1 MSEVQK
7 KKKSRKW
14 IVKALIIFLVV
25 MGILT
30 FFSNTIMNMTLTQVS
45 TMQIYGS
52 TLSNIVRASGTV
64 KAKVTHEIKAPGDVT
79 IENVEQYLYSNVEE
93 GDVLATLKTP
103 ENQEDLEAKKKEL
116 EELLK
121 SLSYDKRTPSE
132 RTDYYYLE
140 TALADARKKASE
152 AAKQLDQVRN
162 KTSLIAQ
169 KKSEISNIQKKI
181 DKAGSDKATLESQ
194 KTEMEGK
201 RDEASEALGPLNEAL
216 LAAQVELSKC
226 ITDPEDPMFDP
237 DRLAACTEAVKNAQ
251 VAVDNMNAMYSDYS
265 QKVTN
270 IINSINAKD
279 ADVTRYTTDKTKAE
293 EELQELELLPELQD
307 AQRALNDANHEV
319 TTKEKELS
327 NARIND
333 GINSD
338 KKQDTAAENDAKI
351 AKLEDEIAKLEE
363 FYSIT
368 EIKAPSSGYLTLA
381 NVTRGQ
387 QVMKDE
393 VLFEIAELDSGLYVD
408 CSVGKDTAS
417 QLYVGAEVRAD
428 YCDHAEVEQI
438 RPDPNDPMNSSVVR
452 IAVDGEW
459 LIPGNTTI
467 TCTMSTSNRQ
477 YENVVPKGA
486 VQKDSEGSFIYI
498 LVTKNSP
505 LGERYIARKVPV
517 TVLAEDSTSCAIE
530 GPGVNFAYCIVRTE
544 KPITNGEQVRLAQG
558 EAN

>member
-79 IENVEQYLYSNVEE
+79 IENVEQYLYSNVEK

-116 EELLK
+116 EDLLK

-251 VAVDNMNAMYSDYS
+251 VAVDNMNAMYSDYN

-417 QLYVGAEVRAD
+417 QLYVGSEVRAD

-486 VQKDSEGSFIYI
+486 VQRDSEGSFIYI

>member
-270 IINSINAKD
+270 IINTINAKD
-279 ADVTRYTTDKTKAE
+279 ADATRYTTDKTKAE
-293 EELQELELLPELQD
+293 EELQELEMLPELQD

-417 QLYVGAEVRAD
+417 QLYVGSEVRAD

-486 VQKDSEGSFIYI
+486 VQRDSEGSFIYI

>member
-194 KTEMEGK
+194 KSEMEGK

-270 IINSINAKD
+270 IINTINAKD
-279 ADVTRYTTDKTKAE
+279 ADATRYTTDKTKAE
-293 EELQELELLPELQD
+293 EELQELEMLPELQD

-417 QLYVGAEVRAD
+417 QLYVGSEVRAD

-486 VQKDSEGSFIYI
+486 VQRDSEGSFIYI

-505 LGERYIARKVPV
+505 LGERYVARKVPV